1 MCKRSSILISACRCV
16 GVLTI
21 FVLPLGTFLPADN
34 LRRPDEQRVIVL
46 PSHANEAVDFF
57 FLDAARGWAL
67 VRGSRNPIVAVL
79 KTDDGG
85 RKWQQIGLQRDLF
98 KLFFLNATHGW
109 ALSACRTSPQASVEA
124 NQVCTF
130 GTVDGGKTWTKLSS
144 IGINPPYLGSD
155 VVMDF
160 RFVDDMRG
168 WAVGQSSKGE
178 GRLLLKTTDG
188 GRSYS
193 NFDVDVERFGGL
205 TRILSSPEGGICVL
219 GNNLILTSSDLGQTW
234 QVRMPSKQT
243 ESDDVVGQLWGGW
256 FFRGGR
262 GLAVGNRSAGL
273 VLSTENYGQNWTTVT
288 DSLTANSQDY
298 GRLTDISFYDESH
311 GCATLDWNQ
320 LACTSDSGKT
330 WTNRTISRKATGA
343 ASFEGDSFR
352 KIILLPNGLG
362 WLISEHGFLY
372 QTSDWGQSWNERD
385 LLKS

>member
-1 MCKRSSILISACRCV
+1 MLSIACRRI
-16 GVLTI
+16 GMLPI
-21 FVLPLGTFLPADN
+21 FLLPLGTFLPAHI
-34 LRRPDEQRVIVL
+34 LKWPDEQRVMVL
-46 PSHANEAVDFF
+46 PTQAHQAVDFF

-67 VRGSRNPIVAVL
+67 IRDVRTPFVSVL

-85 RKWQQIGLQRDLF
+85 KKWQQIGIQQDF
-98 KLFFLNATHGW
+98 YKLYFLNGSQGW
-109 ALSACRTSPQASVEA
+109 ALSACRPAPQGSIEA

-130 GTVDGGKTWTKLSS
+130 GTTDGGKTWTKLSS

-168 WAVGQSSKGE
+168 WAVGQSSDGE

-193 NFDVDVERFGGL
+193 NFDVDVEQFGGL
-205 TRILSSPEGGICVL
+205 TRILSDPEGNICVL
-219 GNNLILTSSDLGQTW
+219 GSNLILTSSDLGQTW

-243 ESDDVVGQLWGGW
+243 ESDDVAGQLWSGW

-273 VLSTENYGQNWTTVT
+273 VLSTENYGENWTIVT

-298 GRLTDISFYDESH
+298 GRLTDVSFYDESH

-320 LACTSDSGKT
+320 LACTSDGGKS
-330 WTNRTISRKATGA
+330 WMNRTVGRKATGA
-343 ASFEGDSFR
+343 ASFDGDSFR

-385 LLKS
+385 LLKD